1 MNTHQHTAKPIV
13 RITSEPQII
22 AADEPAFFVIS
33 VTENYKNIPLEEV
46 HTMKMH
52 LLLVNEELTWFD
64 HIHPEEQVDGTYY
77 VSETFPSSGKYLL
90 FMDYKPI
97 DHPAAIAKHT
107 IEITGKYL
115 YKRSESD
122 TKLASVIDGY
132 TVILVNGKDLKTNT
146 GQSLQ
151 FSIEKDSILLEE
163 KDMQPYLGANA
174 HIVMIGKAD
183 KDFLHIHP
191 MSDNRFPIYA
201 ETYIEK
207 AGLYRMWV
215 QFKIDGKIHTTDY
228 TVEVSEN
235 EEMGE
240 NHNGHGAHH

>member
-1 MNTHQHTAKPIV
+1 MNTHQHAVKPIV

-52 LLLVNEELTWFD
+52 LLLVNDELTWFD
-64 HIHPEEQVDGTYY
+64 HIHPEEQADGTYY

-107 IEITGKYL
+107 IEVAGKYL

-132 TVILVNGKDLKTNT
+132 TVILVNGKDLKTNAKQACNFQLKKT
-146 GQSLQ
+146 ASFLKKK
-151 FSIEKDSILLEE
+151 ICNLILE
-163 KDMQPYLGANA
+163 
-174 HIVMIGKAD
+174 
-183 KDFLHIHP
+183 P
-191 MSDNRFPIYA
+191 MRI
-201 ETYIEK
+201 
-207 AGLYRMWV
+207 L
-215 QFKIDGKIHTTDY
+215 
-228 TVEVSEN
+228 
-235 EEMGE
+235 
-240 NHNGHGAHH
+240 